1 MDKQFNPFSLEGRI
15 ILVTGASSGIGRQCA
30 IDCSKMG
37 AKVIAVARNQE
48 RLNEV
53 LLEMDDGRSVS
64 YSYDLLDIHGI
75 KDFIKAIVKTHGKLD
90 GFIHAAGIEVT
101 NPVKLTSSDDYERLY
116 RVNCLSA
123 FEIVKNL
130 CGINTFNKGGSIVLI
145 SSISGLIARK
155 GLSAYAASKG
165 ALISAAKVMSMELS
179 PREIRVN
186 TVSPGTIL
194 TPMMLKALDS
204 MSDED
209 KKKRADGFPLGL
221 GNTTDISNG
230 CIYLLSD
237 ASRWV
242 TGQNLIIDGGYTA
255 R

>member
-1 MDKQFNPFSLEGRI
+1 MDKLYNPFSLEGKT

-37 AKVIAVARNQE
+37 AKVVAIGRDVE
-48 RLNEV
+48 RLNSV
-53 LLEMDDGRSVS
+53 VAEMVGNGICYSFDLTNLDGIE
-64 YSYDLLDIHGI
+64 DLI
-75 KDFIKAIVKTHGKLD
+75 ATIVEEHGKLD

-101 NPVKLTSSDDYERLY
+101 NPVKLTNNEDYSSLY
-116 RVNCLSA
+116 KVNCLSA

-130 CGINTFNKGGSIVLI
+130 CGIKTFNKGGSIVFI
-145 SSISGLIARK
+145 SSISGVIARK

-165 ALISAAKVMSMELS
+165 ALMSAARVMALEMAG
-179 PREIRVN
+179 REIRVN

-194 TPMMLKALDS
+194 TSMMQKALDA
-204 MSDED
+204 MSEVDR
-209 KKKRADGFPLGL
+209 KKRVEGFPLGL
-221 GNTTDISNG
+221 GKTTDISNA

-242 TGQNLIIDGGYTA
+242 TGHNLIVDGGFCIQ
-255 R
+255 

>member
-1 MDKQFNPFSLEGRI
+1 MEKLYNPFSLEGKTI
-15 ILVTGASSGIGRQCA
+15 VVTGASSGIGRQCA
-30 IDCSKMG
+30 IDCAKMG
-37 AKVIAVARNQE
+37 AKVVAIGRNQE
-48 RLNEV
+48 RLTEV
-53 LLEMDDGRSVS
+53 VEVMGGNGTG
-64 YSYDLLDIHGI
+64 YSFDLADIEGI
-75 KDFIKAIVKTHGKLD
+75 KDFVAKIVDENGKLD

-101 NPVKLTSSDDYERLY
+101 NPIKLLRSEDYETLF

-130 CGINTFNKGGSIVLI
+130 CGIKTFNKGGSIVLI
-145 SSISGLIARK
+145 SSISGVIARK

-165 ALISAAKVMSMELS
+165 ALMSAARVMALEMA

-194 TPMMLKALDS
+194 TPMMQKALDA
-204 MSDED
+204 MEEEER
-209 KKKRADGFPLGL
+209 KKRIEGFPLGL
-221 GNTTDISNG
+221 GKTTDISYS

-242 TGQNLIIDGGYTA
+242 TGQNLIVDGGFTVQ
-255 R
+255 

>member
-1 MDKQFNPFSLEGRI
+1 MFNPFSLEGKT
-15 ILVTGASSGIGRQCA
+15 ILVTGASSGIGYQCA
-30 IDCSKMG
+30 VDCANMG
-37 AKVIAVARNQE
+37 AKVVAIGRNKE
-48 RLNEV
+48 RLEEV
-53 LLEMDDGRSVS
+53 VSAMDGKGVS
-64 YSYDLLDIHGI
+64 YSYDLSDLEGI
-75 KDFIKAIVKTHGKLD
+75 KELVAKIVEEHGKLD

-101 NPVKLTSSDDYERLY
+101 NPVKLSKPEEYESLF

-130 CGINTFNKGGSIVLI
+130 CGIKTFNKGGSIVLI
-145 SSISGLIARK
+145 SSISGVIARK

-165 ALISAAKVMSMELS
+165 ALMSAARVMALEMA
-179 PREIRVN
+179 PREVRVN

-194 TPMMLKALDS
+194 TPMMQKALDA
-204 MSDED
+204 MDEED
-209 KKKRADGFPLGL
+209 REKRVEGFPLGL
-221 GNTTDISNG
+221 GKTSDISNA

-242 TGQNLIIDGGYTA
+242 TGTNLFVDGGFCA

>member
-1 MDKQFNPFSLEGRI
+1 MEQPFNPFSLEGKT

-37 AKVIAVARNQE
+37 AKVVAIGRNQE
-48 RLNEV
+48 RLDSAV
-53 LLEMDDGRSVS
+53 AEMEGKGVS
-64 YSYDLLDIHGI
+64 YSYDLANLDGI
-75 KDFIKAIVKTHGKLD
+75 KDLIATIVEMHGKLD

-101 NPVKLTSSDDYERLY
+101 NPVKLSKPEAYESLFH
-116 RVNCLSA
+116 VNCISA

-130 CGINTFNKGGSIVLI
+130 CGIKTFNKGGSIVMI
-145 SSISGLIARK
+145 SSISGVIARK

-165 ALISAAKVMSMELS
+165 ALMSAARVMALEMA

-194 TPMMLKALDS
+194 TPMMQMVLDA
-204 MSDED
+204 MKEED
-209 KKKRADGFPLGL
+209 RQKRVEGFPLGL
-221 GNTTDISNG
+221 GQTTDISNA
-230 CIYLLSD
+230 CIYLLCD

-242 TGQNLIIDGGYTA
+242 TGQNIIVDGGYTIQ
-255 R
+255 